1 MSHFNKTQIKDKL
14 ILSLFFKRPEP
25 KSPLLELFLAG
36 SLIATFDIK
45 GDDIEGENGK
55 LIENWTHEDN
65 ALIVDKVKIQP
76 RKQLQELIGKKMTI
90 AELKPFMEDE
100 GRVDELI
107 QSIFYKLN
115 KIYAKQK
122 LYGREIKNF
131 NLV

>member
-14 ILSLFFKRPEP
+14 VISLFFKRPTP
-25 KSPLLELFLAG
+25 TSQLLELFLAG
-36 SLIATFDIK
+36 SIRASFDIK
-45 GDDIEGENGK
+45 DDDIVSESGEH
-55 LIENWTHEDN
+55 LENWRHEDN

-76 RKQLQELIGKKMTI
+76 KKELQQLIGKKMTPEEI
-90 AELKPFMEDE
+90 RPFMEDE
-100 GRVDELI
+100 GRVNELI

-131 NLV
+131 ELL